1 MYAGQ
6 EAEVAPTASLFR
18 HPSHPYTQKLLDSLP
33 DRQQGEIQGIPGVV
47 PNLVDPPQGC
57 RFHTRCAAAMPVCC
71 QERSP
76 AVELFP
82 DHVVRCHLFPEDQG
96 IDHA

>member
-18 HPSHPYTQKLLDSLP
+18 HPSHPHTQKLLDSLP

-47 PNLVDPPQGC
+47 PSLIGPP
-57 RFHTRCAAAMPVCC
+57 
-71 QERSP
+71 
-76 AVELFP
+76 
-82 DHVVRCHLFPEDQG
+82 
-96 IDHA
+96 